1 MPMMVVIVIIMNMDS
16 TNKSSRVIVVMW
28 IIAVTTVYQAPC
40 WSEQTFYAVS
50 FIPIKK
56 TRKWRLGGSR
66 ISQSKLAPACCWN
79 HFSWPWLRLYQDT
92 RERGSPELTL
102 RKLLFSRP
110 LTPVGW
116 AEFCER
122 AQALAF
128 SVLLFSGDPRS
139 LALQSCVWAGVGFC
153 VYIFQ
158 QLIRVQPI
166 LIIHVPLFVNSPTYP
181 YLQPPNQ
188 CLWYLLGH
196 SQTSVTWW
204 AQSWLSSKGVT
215 LCLLLPSM

>member
-1 MPMMVVIVIIMNMDS
+1 M
-16 TNKSSRVIVVMW
+16 
-28 IIAVTTVYQAPC
+28 IIAATTVYQALC
-40 WSEQTFYAVS
+40 WFEQHFMQDHLYPFRRQGNGGLVGQESCRASLLPPAAGTSSCGHGSGFIKRPESEAH
-50 FIPIKK
+50 
-56 TRKWRLGGSR
+56 L
-66 ISQSKLAPACCWN
+66 
-79 HFSWPWLRLYQDT
+79 SWPLENFCFPDLD
-92 RERGSPELTL
+92 
-102 RKLLFSRP
+102 
-110 LTPVGW
+110 PVGW

-122 AQALAF
+122 APAPAFSAF
-128 SVLLFSGDPRS
+128 SVLVFTDDPCS
-139 LALQSCVWAGVGFC
+139 LVLQSCVWAGVGFC